1 MSYTVKLRP
10 SAQKDLDGIPA
21 QDYQIIAKAISG
33 LEQNPR
39 PVKTKKLADSSLWR
53 IRAGNYRVVYTIE
66 DSNKVIIIVRIARRK
81 EDTYKGL

>member
-10 SAQKDLDGIPA
+10 SAQKDLDDISA
-21 QDYQIIAKAISG
+21 RDYQMISKVISG

-39 PVKTKKLADSSLWR
+39 PLKVKKLADSSLWR
-53 IRAGNYRVVYTIE
+53 VRVRNYRVVYMINDTDKI
-66 DSNKVIIIVRIARRK
+66 VIIVRVVRGK